1 MQGRKLSSIASVLI
15 IGVLL
20 VALAIYL
27 NRPQL
32 TVIDAKLPQ
41 AFPEQGFSHLLFEG
55 LLRKYVDEDG
65 LVDYERWHDTT
76 EDRITLDSYLAAV
89 GAFSPDASPERFDKR
104 SDALAYWLYAYNA
117 YVIRSILGNWPLESV
132 TDVKAPLEAVKG
144 FGFFYRQ
151 RFLFGGVAYSLY
163 AVENDIVR
171 KQYKDPRI
179 HFVLN
184 CASSSC
190 PVLKPELP
198 TGDDLEKLMHDATL
212 EFVSDQRNVHIDN
225 AKKQVVV
232 STIFKWYEK
241 DFVNEMR
248 RRGKPT
254 SRGVLDY
261 IASVAPVQLR
271 DNLAAAI
278 SYETVFADYDWAI
291 NSQQ

>member
-1 MQGRKLSSIASVLI
+1 MQGRKLNSIASILI

-32 TVIDAKLPQ
+32 TVVDANLPQ
-41 AFPEQGFSHLLFEG
+41 GFPEQGFSHLSFEN
-55 LLRKYVDEDG
+55 LLREYVDPEG
-65 LVDYERWHDTT
+65 LVDYERWHKSA
-76 EDRITLDSYLAAV
+76 EDRKALDSYLAAV
-89 GAFSPDASPERFDKR
+89 STFSPDATPERFRKR

-117 YVIRSILGNWPLESV
+117 YVIRSILGHWPLESV

-144 FGFFYRQ
+144 LGFFYRQ

-184 CASSSC
+184 CASASC
-190 PVLKPELP
+190 PVLKPDLP

-212 EFVSDQRNVHIDN
+212 EFVSDQRNVRIDSEN
-225 AKKQVVV
+225 RQVIV

-241 DFVNEMR
+241 DFINEMR

-254 SRGVLDY
+254 DRGVLDY
-261 IASVAPVQLR
+261 IASVGPAQLR
-271 DNLAAAI
+271 DDLAAAK
-278 SYETVFADYDWAI
+278 SYETVFADYDWAL